1 MSEKYSL
8 VSYSPQ
14 SIEVTNSANL
24 DDILEKVNRE
34 RVSYVI
40 VRGCSAADGPAIE
53 TLLSFFAADPDLAEK
68 ILGDVSREFSDEA
81 LTSLFVKYQVPTSAF
96 DLYQNAF
103 VEKRGSFLVGEGYV
117 LHFLED
123 DVDFS
128 KAIHKRLQAGKT
140 QARDFGADYL
150 LYLLMRTATGQ
161 FENLIDV
168 NLKNRFEE
176 LEDYIIANPAEDDT
190 LDRLLAEREHVKAL
204 YEPLRRFE
212 MFLDSVREG
221 DFPFITEETSQR
233 FTQNLASDF
242 ESLEKGYL
250 RLLDWWSE
258 LLELHRTNVSESTDD
273 IMNMLTIISTIF
285 LPITFLTGVFGMN
298 FVEMPGLD
306 NPNGFYILVL
316 VMLVITGI
324 TVVYMNRKGW
334 FS

>member
-1 MSEKYSL
+1 VDEKYSL
-8 VSYSPQ
+8 VSYRPRS
-14 SIEVTNSANL
+14 VDFYNSATL
-24 DDILEKVNRE
+24 DDILEKVEKE

-40 VRGCSAADGPAIE
+40 VRSCVAEDRPAVE
-53 TLLSFFAADPDLAEK
+53 TLLSFFEADPDLANK
-68 ILGDVSREFSDEA
+68 ILGDVPREFSDEA

-96 DLYQNAF
+96 DLYQNAY
-103 VEKRGSFLVGEGYV
+103 VEKRGSFLAGEGYV

-128 KAIHKRLQAGKT
+128 NVIHNRLQVGKT
-140 QARDFGADYL
+140 QAVEYGSDYL

-168 NLKNRFEE
+168 SLKNRFEE

-190 LDRLLAEREHVKAL
+190 MDRLLAEREHVKAL

-233 FTQNLASDF
+233 FSQNLVSDF

-298 FVEMPGLD
+298 FIEMPGLE
-306 NPNGFYILVL
+306 NPHGFYILML

-324 TVVYMNRKGW
+324 TVLYMNRKGW

>member
-128 KAIHKRLQAGKT
+128 KAIHNQSR
-140 QARDFGADYL
+140 
-150 LYLLMRTATGQ
+150 
-161 FENLIDV
+161 
-168 NLKNRFEE
+168 
-176 LEDYIIANPAEDDT
+176 
-190 LDRLLAEREHVKAL
+190 
-204 YEPLRRFE
+204 
-212 MFLDSVREG
+212 
-221 DFPFITEETSQR
+221 
-233 FTQNLASDF
+233 
-242 ESLEKGYL
+242 
-250 RLLDWWSE
+250 
-258 LLELHRTNVSESTDD
+258 
-273 IMNMLTIISTIF
+273 
-285 LPITFLTGVFGMN
+285 
-298 FVEMPGLD
+298 
-306 NPNGFYILVL
+306 
-316 VMLVITGI
+316 
-324 TVVYMNRKGW
+324 
-334 FS
+334 